1 MYMASSSNQQ
11 HEVMPQC
18 KKEML
23 HTQISK
29 KQTVCTDLIVN
40 SKKNKKYSK
49 EEIANF
55 LENMFYFRDVQQ
67 PDDYFTTTDAFQ
79 EILLDFSE
87 RCSLKQDFDGFNLP
101 ILNPPYETR
110 LITQSAE
117 RIPIMGTASHIEFS
131 EFLNKVKEDTHL
143 S

>member
-1 MYMASSSNQQ
+1 MAASSNQQ
-11 HEVMPQC
+11 NEVMPQC

-23 HTQISK
+23 HTQKSK
-29 KQTVCTDLIVN
+29 QQTVCTDLIIN
-40 SKKNKKYSK
+40 SQKNMKISK

-67 PDDYFTTTDAFQ
+67 PADNFTTTDVFQ

-101 ILNPPYETR
+101 MLNPPYETR

-131 EFLNKVKEDTHL
+131 EFLNKVKEGNHF